1 MFDFRYHAISL
12 VAVLVAL
19 VVGVLLGVAIGDAG
33 LVSSAEQNLR
43 ADLREDVGRAQDRA
57 SDLESKLGEQQRR
70 ARRYEQATY
79 PLLVG
84 GRLEGRRVA
93 LVFLGTPSRAVRD
106 DVSDALDHTGGRL
119 AGTLGVREA
128 PDIAALAKAAGDTRY
143 ADLERD
149 PKLLE
154 DFGRRIGVQLFQG
167 GKLLRSEAKPLF
179 STRAGSLGPFEGVVI
194 ARNPSKGLTD
204 EERARADALENGI
217 VKGLTETPGFA
228 AGVERS
234 GSTPSQVPWYRKR
247 RLTSV
252 DNVDETAGKAAVVFG
267 LSGAEGSFGRGP
279 LAESLLPAPEAVGV
293 G

>member
-128 PDIAALAKAAGDTRY
+128 PTSRRSPRPRVTRG

-167 GKLLRSEAKPLF
+167 GKPPRSEAEAAVLHARGLARPVRGRRHRAQPVEGPHRRGVGARR
-179 STRAGSLGPFEGVVI
+179 RAG
-194 ARNPSKGLTD
+194 D
-204 EERARADALENGI
+204 GI

-234 GSTPSQVPWYRKR
+234 GSTPSQVPVYR
-247 RLTSV
+247 S
-252 DNVDETAGKAAVVFG
+252 AA
-267 LSGAEGSFGRGP
+267 
-279 LAESLLPAPEAVGV
+279 
-293 G
+293 